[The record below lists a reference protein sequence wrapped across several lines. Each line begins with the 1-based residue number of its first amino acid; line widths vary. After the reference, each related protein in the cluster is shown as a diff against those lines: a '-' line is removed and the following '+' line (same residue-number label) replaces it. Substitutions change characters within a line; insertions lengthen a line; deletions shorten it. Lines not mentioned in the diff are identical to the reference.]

1 MVVGVCLAIV
11 NLPGLKASPPA
22 NQRPNLTLLNP
33 AESGPL
39 ISPATFTLEAL
50 ADDPDGRV
58 DRVEFFYAQKTFQF
72 VSLGSVREAPFR
84 LPLKDFVGI
93 QGILRAVAWDDQ
105 GASNAVNMDLNI
117 IGLPGD
123 DFNRPVTITGTNAQA
138 YGNNSW
144 ATTQTGEPRF
154 AQSTRAAVP
163 EKTLWWSWAS
173 PGVGVATISTAES
186 SFDTTLEVYSGVA
199 LANLKLEAAND
210 DARSHAPASM
220 VKVVTQADKTYLFRV
235 GGASPGES
243 GDIAL
248 AVVWRVPEAFAD
260 QPAPENDAFSNRV
273 ALAGVATTVIGSNR
287 GATAEKGE
295 PAHDGTKARSSVW
308 YEWKAPQ
315 AGRLEVSTRGS
326 GFDTVLSVYRAAAD
340 VTGLALLARNDDDPD
355 EAPASLIALDVVK
368 DKTYEI
374 ALDGLQGGQG
384 DFTLRLDLAEPE
396 DVTQPSAN
404 DAFANAI
411 TLERFVT
418 AGRWPYRLTTLEA
431 GEPVHAE
438 GALGGSAWWQWQA
451 PADGAVFLSVR
462 GWPTGAVTAATQ
474 PFKVGFAVYRGSQV
488 GALESAASGA
498 LQTEACVGPV
508 TVTRWAA
515 LGGEVYRI
523 AVQALGANTGDVEL
537 ALNAKLLEPLLELRH
552 LQTGSGLPLRLQ
564 ILTSHSRE
572 TMLDWSANLLDWSL
586 WTTVQGTNGMV
597 IELPGELSD
606 PVRFFRARSLE

>member
-1 MVVGVCLAIV
+1 MAGVCLAMV
-11 NLPGLKASPPA
+11 SLPGLEASTPA
-22 NQRPNLTLLNP
+22 NQRPDLTLLNP

-58 DRVEFFYAQKTFQF
+58 DRVEFFYAPKTFQF
-72 VSLGSVREAPFR
+72 VSLGIVREAPYR

-123 DFNRPVTITGTNAQA
+123 DFNRPVETAGTNVVV

-154 AQSTRAAVP
+154 AQSTRATVP

-173 PGVGVATISTAES
+173 PGVGVATISTAGS

-220 VKVVTQADKTYLFRV
+220 VKLVTQADKTYLFRV
-235 GGASPGES
+235 GGASPGEA
-243 GDIAL
+243 GDVGV
-248 AVVWRVPEAFAD
+248 AVLWRAPEVFAD
-260 QPAPENDAFSNRV
+260 HPAPENDAFSNRV
-273 ALAGVATTVIGSNR
+273 GLVGVAATVVGNNR

-295 PAHDGTKARSSVW
+295 PPHDGTKARSSVW

-315 AGRLEVSTRGS
+315 AGRLELSTRGS
-326 GFDTVLSVYRAAAD
+326 GFDTVLSVYRAASD

-355 EAPASLIALDVVK
+355 EAPASLISLEVVQG
-368 DKTYEI
+368 KTYEI

-384 DFTLRLDLAEPE
+384 DFTLRLALAEPE

-411 TLERFVT
+411 TLERFLT
-418 AGRWPYRLTTLEA
+418 AGNWPYRLTTLEA

-462 GWPTGAVTAATQ
+462 GWPTGTVTTATQ
-474 PFKVGFAVYRGSQV
+474 PFKVGVAVYRGSQV
-488 GALESAASGA
+488 GGLESAAVGA
-498 LQTEACVGPV
+498 LQAEACVGPV
-508 TVTRWAA
+508 TVTRWVAQA
-515 LGGEVYRI
+515 GEVYRI
-523 AVQALGANTGDVEL
+523 AVQALGANSGDLEL
-537 ALNAKLLEPLLELRH
+537 ALNARLPEPLLELRQP
-552 LQTGSGLPLRLQ
+552 QTGPGLPLRLE
-564 ILTSHSRE
+564 ILTSHPRE

-597 IELPGELSD
+597 IELPADAGGSA
-606 PVRFFRARSLE
+606 RFFRARSLE